1 MKLITELNDTVTCL
15 FEEDKET
22 GKKNYFIEGVFM
34 QGDVKNRNGR
44 LYPAHVLAKEATRY
58 NKEYIQKNKAYG
70 ELGHPQGPTINLE
83 RVSHM
88 IKKLE
93 PLGTNFVG
101 RAKVLDTP
109 YGNIVKNLID
119 EGAQLGVSSRGMG
132 TLRERGGVQEVQD
145 DFMLSTAADIVADP
159 SAPEAFVN
167 GVMEGVEWVY
177 DPASRSFR
185 TMDVVN
191 ETKSVGDRN
200 VKELQQRK
208 VQLFEKFLRTLQWYI
223 FINNYNNI

>member
-1 MKLITELNDTVTCL
+1 MKLITEINESVEYI
-15 FEEDKET
+15 FEEDAKS

-34 QGDVKNRNGR
+34 QGDIKNRNGR
-44 LYPAHVLAKEATRY
+44 MYPGKVLAKEASRY
-58 NKEYIQKNKAYG
+58 DKEYIQKNKAYG

-88 IKKLE
+88 IKSLK
-93 PLGTNFVG
+93 PDGANFVG

-132 TLRERGGVQEVQD
+132 TLRERGGMQEVQS

-167 GVMEGVEWVY
+167 GVMEGVEWFY
-177 DPASRSFR
+177 DAASKSYR
-185 TMDVVN
+185 TMAVVDEVKKVGVKSARKLQEQKVAMF
-191 ETKSVGDRN
+191 ETF
-200 VKELQQRK
+200 LQN
-208 VQLFEKFLRTLQWYI
+208 L
-223 FINNYNNI
+223 

>member
-1 MKLITELNDTVTCL
+1 MKLITELNEEVKYV
-15 FEEDKET
+15 FEEVEGK
-22 GKKNYFIEGVFM
+22 KKNYFIEGVFM
-34 QGDVKNRNGR
+34 QGDIKNRNGR
-44 LYPAHVLAKEATRY
+44 MYPKEVLAKEATRY

-88 IKKLE
+88 IKSLT
-93 PLGTNFVG
+93 PDGPNFIG
-101 RAKVLDTP
+101 KAKVLDTP

-132 TLRERGGVQEVQD
+132 TLREKNGSQEVQS

-177 DPASRSFR
+177 DAASSSFR
-185 TMDVVN
+185 SMKVVD
-191 ETKSVGDRN
+191 EI
-200 VKELQQRK
+200 KELGIKDAKKLGEQK
-208 VQLFEKFLRTLQWYI
+208 IAMFEKFMRNL
-223 FINNYNNI
+223 

>member
-1 MKLITELNDTVTCL
+1 MKLITELNEEVKYI
-15 FEEDKET
+15 FEEDEKT
-22 GKKNYFIEGVFM
+22 KKKNYFIEGIFM
-34 QGDVKNRNGR
+34 QGDIKNRNGR
-44 LYPAHVLAKEATRY
+44 MYPKDVLAKEAARY

-88 IKKLE
+88 IKELT
-93 PLGTNFVG
+93 PDGSNFMG
-101 RAKVLDTP
+101 KAKVLDTP

-132 TLRERGGVQEVQD
+132 TLKDNRGSQEVQS

-177 DPASRSFR
+177 DAASSSFR
-185 TMDVVN
+185 SMEIVD
-191 ETKSVGDRN
+191 EIEKVGIKDAKKLEEQKI
-200 VKELQQRK
+200 VM
-208 VQLFEKFLRTLQWYI
+208 FEKFMRSL
-223 FINNYNNI
+223 

>member
-1 MKLITELNDTVTCL
+1 MKLITELN
-15 FEEDKET
+15 EEVKYVVEEVDGK
-22 GKKNYFIEGVFM
+22 KKNYFIEGVFM
-34 QGDVKNRNGR
+34 QGDIKNRNGR
-44 LYPAHVLAKEATRY
+44 MYPKEVLAKEAARY

-88 IKKLE
+88 IKSLVPE
-93 PLGTNFVG
+93 GSNFIG
-101 RAKVLDTP
+101 KAKILDTP
-109 YGNIVKNLID
+109 YGNIVKSLID

-132 TLRERGGVQEVQD
+132 TLKEKQGGAQEVQS

-177 DPASRSFR
+177 DAASSSYSA
-185 TMDVVN
+185 MQVVD
-191 ETKSVGDRN
+191 EIKKVGIKDAKKLEEHKIALFNKFMRN
-200 VKELQQRK
+200 L
-208 VQLFEKFLRTLQWYI
+208 
-223 FINNYNNI
+223 